1 MNVSVL
7 CVLRVS
13 TSSRGCVLVKGG
25 KRSVYLLLT
34 QADAGFPEAFRNN
47 PASIVAILR
56 SRLVALAEEAK
67 DRVPEPDLI

>member
-34 QADAGFPEAFRNN
+34 QADAGFPEAFRNS
-47 PASIVAILR
+47 PASIVPILK
-56 SRLVALAEEAK
+56 SRLEALAQEEK
-67 DRVPEPDLI
+67 DRFPTTDLI

>member
-1 MNVSVL
+1 MNDVSA
-7 CVLRVS
+7 
-13 TSSRGCVLVKGG
+13 SSRGCVLVKGG

-47 PASIVAILR
+47 PASIVPILK
-56 SRLVALAEEAK
+56 SRLEAVAEGSQK